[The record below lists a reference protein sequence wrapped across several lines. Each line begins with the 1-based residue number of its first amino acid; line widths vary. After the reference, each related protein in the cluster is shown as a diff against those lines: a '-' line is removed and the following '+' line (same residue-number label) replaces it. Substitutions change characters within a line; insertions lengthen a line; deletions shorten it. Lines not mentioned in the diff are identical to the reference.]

1 MVKILV
7 LAISLLFHPVHVSLM
22 SIDFVPD
29 TDSVKVFVRMYY
41 DDFLLDYKLFD
52 KNANMEYLSDIQ
64 SFPTEMMDKYLSE
77 KVIISADNKQLEGKL
92 LNLVLVA
99 QENEISAD
107 LVFRAVLK
115 PEIIAVR
122 NEIMTGLYN
131 DQANMTIIRAGS
143 FEEGVKLT
151 PEKTEQTFILR

>member
-1 MVKILV
+1 MVKILA
-7 LAISLLFHPVHVSLM
+7 LAISILFHPVHVSLT

-52 KNANMEYLSDIQ
+52 KNASLGYMSDNQ
-64 SFPTEMMDKYLSE
+64 SFPREMMGKYLSE